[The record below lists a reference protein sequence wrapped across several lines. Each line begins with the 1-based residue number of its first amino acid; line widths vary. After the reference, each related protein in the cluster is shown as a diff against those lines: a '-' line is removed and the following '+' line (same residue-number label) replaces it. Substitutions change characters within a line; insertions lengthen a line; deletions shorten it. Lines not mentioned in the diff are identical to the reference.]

1 MFKVNNKASEDVI
14 NVVLLSSLFSLNIF
28 LSFSIV
34 FIVDFEK
41 FLKNNQIFHS
51 ELTFLFF

>member
-14 NVVLLSSLFSLNIF
+14 NIVLLSSLFSLNIF

-34 FIVDFEK
+34 SIVDFEK
-41 FLKNNQIFHS
+41 IVKK
-51 ELTFLFF
+51 